1 MLGETQKQLFKD
13 ALLSSKARFKFVI
26 SPSTF
31 AQTYVSPYSRWEGYG
46 AERAELIRFI
56 RDSAITNV
64 VFLSTDD
71 HRNLIHDVFVDRL
84 TESAPVGTEFVTG
97 PIAHLTDQATVLDFF
112 ALPPDTNCTL
122 PENAVKAGCQAVAAE
137 QAILS
142 FAGAHCRHLNKYSY
156 GLVEINATT
165 GMLEILLK
173 DDQGKVILDQ
183 LDQTTPCTRVV
194 GP

>member
-1 MLGETQKQLFKD
+1 MLGETQKELFKD
-13 ALLSSKARFKFVI
+13 ALLTSTARYKFVV

-31 AQTYVSPYSRWEGYG
+31 AQTYVNPYSRWEGYA

-56 RDSAITNV
+56 RDNALTNV

-84 TESAPVGTEFVTG
+84 TEPGSVGTEFVTG
-97 PIAHLTDQATVLDFF
+97 PIAHFTDQGNVLSFF
-112 ALPPDTNCTL
+112 GLPPDTDCST
-122 PENAVKAGCQAVAAE
+122 PVNAAKAGCLALAAE

-142 FAGAHCRHLNKYSY
+142 FAGARCRHLDKYSY
-156 GLVEINATT
+156 GLVEVDAAAETVGVT
-165 GMLEILLK
+165 LK
-173 DDQGKVILDQ
+173 DDRGQVIHDQ
-183 LDQTTPCTRVV
+183 LNPVIACERVI